1 MSSARVI
8 TRLALLAAALVA
20 AAWLVASLRASD
32 LESRAQA
39 VVDRVQ
45 QDPPQ
50 AELDRAIGDLRDA
63 RSFNADEMPLVN
75 EALLLWQ
82 AGRMDQA
89 AAVAERVVADEP
101 RNVEG
106 WFALFAIL
114 TAAGERERASHA
126 LARVRTLDPLRA
138 NVLEGFNPRAP
149 AG

>member
-1 MSSARVI
+1 MIA
-8 TRLALLAAALVA
+8 RLALLAAALVA
-20 AAWLVASLRASD
+20 TAWLTAGLRASD
-32 LESRAQA
+32 LESKAQA

-45 QDPPQ
+45 EDPPQ
-50 AELDRAIGDLRDA
+50 VELDRAIAVLRDA
-63 RSFNADEMPLVN
+63 RSLNADQKPLVN

-82 AGRMDQA
+82 AGRVYQA

-106 WFALFAIL
+106 WFALFAIS
-114 TAAGERERASHA
+114 TAAGDRERASEA
-126 LARVRTLDPLRA
+126 MARMRVLDPLRA

>member
-1 MSSARVI
+1 MIA
-8 TRLALLAAALVA
+8 RLALLAAALVA
-20 AAWLVASLRASD
+20 AAWLAASLRASE
-32 LESRAQA
+32 LESRAQV

-45 QDPPQ
+45 EDPPQ
-50 AELDRAIGDLRDA
+50 VEVDRAIDDLRDA

-82 AGRMDQA
+82 AGRVDQA

-106 WFALFAIL
+106 WFALFAIS
-114 TAAGERERASHA
+114 TAAGNRERASEA
-126 LARVRTLDPLRA
+126 IARVRALDPLRA
-138 NVLEGFNPRAP
+138 NVLERFNPRTP